1 MGDIEEQFTHG
12 GEAGYFPGIVFEVL
26 VEYMAGDAVGVAFD
40 GVVEKSGLA
49 PVGSGEE
56 VLCPGAGVLV
66 EFEVLGDL
74 LVEGIRFHRALPE
87 SDGFDRAVRVFDV
100 SRVGIVRAVEAVPC
114 GAFFGLELLYT
125 GIYVDGFDT
134 RAFHVGFVA
143 HDFEFGVELLEFFDE
158 FFYFHF
164 VPLFV
169 YG

>member
-1 MGDIEEQFTHG
+1 
-12 GEAGYFPGIVFEVL
+12 
-26 VEYMAGDAVGVAFD
+26 MAGDAVGVAFD
-40 GVVEKSGLA
+40 GVIEKSGLA

-74 LVEGIRFHRALPE
+74 LVEGLHLALPE
-87 SDGFDRAVRVFDV
+87 ADCFDRAVRVFDV
-100 SRVGIVRAVEAVPC
+100 SRVVIVRSVETVPGMAGFC
-114 GAFFGLELLYT
+114 LELLDT
-125 GIYVDGFDT
+125 GIYADGFDA
-134 RAFHVGFVA
+134 RAFHVGFVTY
-143 HDFEFGVELLEFFDE
+143 DFEFGVELLEFFNE